1 MPAPAAEL
9 PPAPTPEPL
18 PADPPVPVEPAE
30 DNNGVRPELIAGI
43 GALAALGLLAFFIGR
58 RRRRRLVDETY
69 ASYEEPA
76 QAEPEPAMAAPTAH
90 VVEEP
95 ALAAAAIPAAAAEQ
109 GRPWIDFE
117 IRPVR
122 AGVGEDEAVVEFEMT
137 VGNTGSVTARDVRV
151 STWLLAA
158 GSPEESEM
166 ERMLID
172 RPAGGAQPG
181 VTIDPGN
188 GRKIETAVAMPTAGI
203 VDSIL
208 PVVVADVRYR
218 LPDGSEGR
226 TSASF
231 SVGVPVEGE
240 LARFDVEHPSG
251 LHEGVEARLYN
262 EPQRV

>member
-1 MPAPAAEL
+1 
-9 PPAPTPEPL
+9 
-18 PADPPVPVEPAE
+18 
-30 DNNGVRPELIAGI
+30 
-43 GALAALGLLAFFIGR
+43 
-58 RRRRRLVDETY
+58 
-69 ASYEEPA
+69 
-76 QAEPEPAMAAPTAH
+76 MAAPVAPVAH
-90 VVEEP
+90 VAEEP
-95 ALAAAAIPAAAAEQ
+95 TVAAAAAAATAAET

-137 VGNTGSVTARDVRV
+137 VGNSGSVTARDVRV
-151 STWLLAA
+151 STWLFAA

-166 ERMLID
+166 ERMLIE
-172 RPAGGAQPG
+172 RPTDSGQPG

-188 GRKIETAVAMPTAGI
+188 GRKIETAVAMPRAGLQ
-203 VDSIL
+203 DSIL

-231 SVGVPVEGE
+231 EVGVPVEGE
-240 LARFDVEHPSG
+240 LAHFDVEHPSG
-251 LHEGVEARLYN
+251 LHEGVEARLHG

>member
-1 MPAPAAEL
+1 M
-9 PPAPTPEPL
+9 
-18 PADPPVPVEPAE
+18 
-30 DNNGVRPELIAGI
+30 
-43 GALAALGLLAFFIGR
+43 
-58 RRRRRLVDETY
+58 
-69 ASYEEPA
+69 
-76 QAEPEPAMAAPTAH
+76 
-90 VVEEP
+90 
-95 ALAAAAIPAAAAEQ
+95 AAAIPAAAEQ

-122 AGVGEDEAVVEFEMT
+122 AGVGEDQAVVEFEMT

-172 RPAGGAQPG
+172 RPARSAQPG

-188 GRKIETAVAMPTAGI
+188 GRKIETAVAMPTAGLE
-203 VDSIL
+203 DSIL

-218 LPDGSEGR
+218 LPDGGEGR

-240 LARFDVEHPSG
+240 LAHFDVEHPSG
-251 LHEGVEARLYN
+251 LHEGVEARLHT